1 MKKKIIVMGALSM
14 VASSLIAETIEIEQ
28 IGIIDSAI
36 TEDMKAT
43 VVSKE
48 SIDNRVGPG
57 ATNPYKAL
65 DMLPSVHTGQA
76 DVYGL
81 SLDQNSFR
89 IRGLYADTFGRFAL
103 TNDGVPSV
111 VNVGQGAMGSILDME
126 NIDSMSFTSGPSN
139 ADSGFGFGNN
149 AGSLDMKTKKAL
161 DHFEV
166 YMKQTFGGESFS
178 RTFAR
183 IDSGKT
189 VHGSKFFISA
199 SHSEV
204 DKWRGA
210 GMSKRDNI
218 EAGIT
223 VPITDALSVDI
234 LAAHNDIE
242 RNDYRGLTYAQASD
256 LSTYN
261 DFDFNTQLTGSAAN
275 DKYYYDFN
283 KQHFK
288 ENLIQANIQARLLD
302 GLLSIKPYHIDTDGY
317 RLGYN
322 SSSNVVNK
330 IDMEQEQNGVVLRYD
345 KSFAWLDAA
354 IGYWYQKIDTIP
366 PPTGQ
371 KSYTISNGHLVFSS
385 WGMLNDIGSRE
396 FKSPFLTLKKE
407 TDDWKVQAGVRYLEM
422 KLPSI
427 QGYTTTAGDV
437 SYDEAMASATI
448 DPDLHVDAITFK
460 KVLPSLNLSYKLSPD
475 MLLNANYAKGYANPW
490 NCPLFSIYKS
500 KKSVFQSAGIALQ
513 DIWDKLKLETSDTY
527 DIGMKIKGENWRV
540 EPTLYYS
547 KYVNKQV
554 TVYDPVVNLNYYQSN
569 AQAEGK
575 GVELSAFY
583 EPTPDWELFS
593 ALSYNTLNF
602 TQNLVTTGGALLE
615 VDGNQVPD
623 APKWLFKIGS
633 TFKYDGFFLTPALK
647 YVDSRYGD
655 ILNTQR
661 IPSYTTMDIECG
673 YVRRN
678 VAGFKE
684 IAATLS
690 LQNLFDRQY
699 IAIIKNDLDDSGTNS
714 ASYYPGAP
722 FTAMASLAL
731 KF

>member
-1 MKKKIIVMGALSM
+1 
-14 VASSLIAETIEIEQ
+14 
-28 IGIIDSAI
+28 
-36 TEDMKAT
+36 
-43 VVSKE
+43 
-48 SIDNRVGPG
+48 
-57 ATNPYKAL
+57 
-65 DMLPSVHTGQA
+65 
-76 DVYGL
+76 
-81 SLDQNSFR
+81 
-89 IRGLYADTFGRFAL
+89 
-103 TNDGVPSV
+103 
-111 VNVGQGAMGSILDME
+111 
-126 NIDSMSFTSGPSN
+126 
-139 ADSGFGFGNN
+139 
-149 AGSLDMKTKKAL
+149 
-161 DHFEV
+161 
-166 YMKQTFGGESFS
+166 
-178 RTFAR
+178 
-183 IDSGKT
+183 
-189 VHGSKFFISA
+189 
-199 SHSEV
+199 
-204 DKWRGA
+204 
-210 GMSKRDNI
+210 
-218 EAGIT
+218 
-223 VPITDALSVDI
+223 
-234 LAAHNDIE
+234 DIE

-366 PPTGQ
+366 PPAGQ

-475 MLLNANYAKGYANPW
+475 VLLNANYAKGYANPW
-490 NCPLFSIYKS
+490 NGPLFSIYKS
-500 KKSVFQSAGIALQ
+500 KKSVFQSAGITLQ

-575 GVELSAFY
+575 GVELSAYY

-623 APKWLFKIGS
+623 APKWLFKVGS